1 MRRLF
6 STLIIALAILSN
18 FAIAQSNEK
27 FNQLIA
33 EGDEFSEK
41 KFDNYKALEKY
52 LEAYNINPQDYNVL
66 WKLSKVY
73 VDIGEHLPT
82 RTKEEKQKQLE
93 MYEKAREYAELAIK
107 VNPNGSMGYTRR
119 AIALGRIALFKGV
132 WESIDL
138 VKKVKEDCEKAIQLD
153 PNNSVAYYVL
163 GRTHAKLCEKPK
175 LFRAPLGLGWA
186 NYDDAIKNFEKAI
199 SLRPTFIMYRLDAAK
214 AYIEI
219 KNYKKAKEHLT
230 KIAEL
235 PTEDED
241 DPQFRQE
248 AKELLEKIKDKAP

>member
-1 MRRLF
+1 MMKKSLRIFTLLLLLF
-6 STLIIALAILSN
+6 TIATSQST
-18 FAIAQSNEK
+18 EK
-27 FNQLIA
+27 LKQLIA

-52 LEAYNINPQDYNVL
+52 LEAYKIAPQNYDVL
-66 WKLSKVY
+66 IRLSKVY

-93 MYEKAREYAELAIK
+93 MYEKAKQYADLAIQ

-132 WESIDL
+132 WESVEI
-138 VKKVKEDCEKAIQLD
+138 VKKIKEDAEKAIQLD

-163 GRTHAKLCEKPK
+163 ARTHAKLCEKPK
-175 LFRAPLGLGWA
+175 LFRTPLGLGWA

-199 SLRPTFIMYRLDAAK
+199 SLRPTFIMFRLDAAK
-214 AYIEI
+214 TYIEV

-241 DPQFRQE
+241 DPIFRQE
-248 AKELLEKIKDKAP
+248 AKELLEKIKDK

>member
-1 MRRLF
+1 MRYFSRVIALLIISFALLF
-6 STLIIALAILSN
+6 S
-18 FAIAQSNEK
+18 QSSEK
-27 FNQLIA
+27 LKQLIA
-33 EGDEFSEK
+33 EGDEYSEK

-52 LEAYNINPQDYNVL
+52 LEAYKIDPKNYDVL

-73 VDIGEHLPT
+73 VDIGEHLPA

-93 MYEKAREYAELAIK
+93 MYEKAKEYADLAIQ

-132 WESIDL
+132 WESIDI
-138 VKKVKEDCEKAIQLD
+138 VKKIKEDAEKAIQLD
-153 PNNSVAYYVL
+153 PNNSAAYYIL

-199 SLRPTFIMYRLDAAK
+199 SLRPTFIMFRLDAAK
-214 AYIEI
+214 AYIEV
-219 KNYKKAKEHLT
+219 KNYKKAKEHLM
-230 KIAEL
+230 KIQEL

-241 DPQFRQE
+241 DPQFRKE
-248 AKELLEKIKDKAP
+248 AKELLEKIKDKAS

>member
-1 MRRLF
+1 MKRCFVFFLSFSLF
-6 STLIIALAILSN
+6 FLTQVIS
-18 FAIAQSNEK
+18 QSNEK
-27 FNQLIA
+27 VSRLIT
-33 EGDEFSEK
+33 EGDELSER

-52 LEAYNINPQDYNVL
+52 MEAYKIDPQNYDVL

-73 VDIGEHLPT
+73 VDIGEHLPAN
-82 RTKEEKQKQLE
+82 TKEEKKKQLE
-93 MYEKAREYAELAIK
+93 MYEKAKEFAELAIK
-107 VNPNGSMGYTRR
+107 VNPNGSMGYTCR

-138 VKKVKEDCEKAIQLD
+138 VKEVKKDCEKAIQLD

-163 GRTHAKLCEKPK
+163 GRTHAKLCERPK
-175 LFRAPLGLGWA
+175 FARNLLGLGWA
-186 NYDDAIKNFEKAI
+186 SYEEAIKNYEKAI

-219 KNYKKAKEHLT
+219 KNYAKAKEHLM
-230 KIAEL
+230 KIPEL

-241 DPQFRQE
+241 DPQFRKE
-248 AKELLEKIKDKAP
+248 AQELLEKIKDK

>member
-1 MRRLF
+1 MKHFF
-6 STLIIALAILSN
+6 SFLIALAILSKL
-18 FAIAQSNEK
+18 AIAQSNEK

-33 EGDEFSEK
+33 EGDEYSEK

-52 LEAYNINPQDYNVL
+52 LEAYKINPRDYNVL

-93 MYEKAREYAELAIK
+93 MYEKAREYAELAIQ

-214 AYIEI
+214 AYIEV
-219 KNYKKAKEHLT
+219 KNYKKAKEHLA

-241 DPQFRQE
+241 DPQFRAE

>member
-1 MRRLF
+1 MKRCFIFLLSFSILF
-6 STLIIALAILSN
+6 LTQALS
-18 FAIAQSNEK
+18 QSNEK
-27 FNQLIA
+27 VKQLIS

-52 LEAYNINPQDYNVL
+52 TEAYKIDPQNYEVL

-73 VDIGEHLPT
+73 VDIGEHLPAN
-82 RTKEEKQKQLE
+82 TKEEKKKQLE
-93 MYEKAREYAELAIK
+93 MYEKAREFAELAIK

-138 VKKVKEDCEKAIQLD
+138 VKEVKKDCEKAIQLD

-163 GRTHAKLCEKPK
+163 GRTHAKLCERPK
-175 LFRAPLGLGWA
+175 FARNLLGLGWA
-186 NYDDAIKNFEKAI
+186 SYEEAIKNYEKAI

-214 AYIEI
+214 AYIEV
-219 KNYKKAKEHLT
+219 KNYAKAKEHLM
-230 KIAEL
+230 KISEL

-241 DPQFRQE
+241 DPQFRKE
-248 AKELLEKIKDKAP
+248 ARELLEKIKDK